1 MIKIVEIKIKIVELK
16 IQIVNIK
23 IKIVEIKIKSVE
35 FKNLERNNYIKR
47 VKIQQLE
54 FLRLRVI

>member
-23 IKIVEIKIKSVE
+23 IKIVE